1 MGAETYLRSILKDY
15 YNSVEVTTVPDIRSR
30 EFGFGE
36 FGKKISSR
44 HLTFSDNKQLNFF
57 LRERTPFY
65 ISYSNAHYEFPDRRP
80 MEKKILLGA
89 DIIYEFDADDIETEC
104 KLSHDSWVCKSC
116 DAKGKGNLER
126 CPECGFGVKV
136 EEWVCPECVGET
148 KKQTQTLLK
157 ILEEDFSFNDGIS
170 INFSGSK
177 GFHTHIRGDNI
188 QSLSKAARL
197 ELLDYITATNLDLK
211 SLGFVYSSKKVFHC
225 PKKNVAMGWSKKL
238 LDGIENLLDEGDV
251 SKISAMASRNKHNVT
266 EGTVKKLLKEKQN
279 IMSGMERGFLLSL
292 PGFKA
297 DRFWESVLKYIAEE
311 KMLGV
316 DRQTSIDINKII
328 RVPNTI
334 HGSTGMNAMELSR
347 EELPSFDALK
357 ETVVFSGEEV
367 RLMNVTTPKFYI
379 KGNWFGP
386 FTKEEVSLPK
396 YVAFYLLSRGN
407 AELGV

>member
-1 MGAETYLRSILKDY
+1 MGVETYLRGILRDY
-15 YNSVEVTTVPDIRSR
+15 YKSVEVTSVPDISSR

-44 HLTFSDNKQLNFF
+44 HLAFSDNSQLNSF

-65 ISYSNAHYEFPDRRP
+65 ISYSNAHYEFPDARP
-80 MEKKILLGA
+80 MEKKIMLGA
-89 DIIYEFDADDIETEC
+89 DLIYEFDADDIETEC
-104 KLSHDSWVCKSC
+104 KLLHDSWECKSC
-116 DAKGKGNLER
+116 NVKGKGNVER
-126 CPECGFGVKV
+126 CDKCGSGVKV

-157 ILEEDFSFNDGIS
+157 LLENDFAFTEGIS

-177 GFHTHIRGDNI
+177 GFHVHIRGDNV

-211 SLGFVYSSKKVFHC
+211 SLGFVYSPKKVFHC
-225 PKKNVAMGWSKKL
+225 PKKSKAMGWSKKL
-238 LDGIENLLDEGDV
+238 LDGVENLLAEGNI
-251 SKISAMASRNKHNVT
+251 SKISAMASRDKHNVT
-266 EGTVKKLLKEKQN
+266 EGTVKKLLKEKQS
-279 IMSGMERGFLLSL
+279 IISGMERGFLLSL
-292 PGFKA
+292 PGLKA
-297 DRFWESVLKYIAEE
+297 DRFWESVLNYIAEE
-311 KMLGV
+311 QTLEV

-334 HGSTGMNAMELSR
+334 HGSTGLNAMELSG

-357 ETVVFSGEEV
+357 ESVVLSDEEV
-367 RLMNVTTPKFYI
+367 KLMNVSAPKFYV

-386 FTKEEVSLPK
+386 FIKEEVSLPK
-396 YVAFYLLSRGN
+396 YAAFYLLSRGN